1 MEVGDALIVLLL
13 SVSSSDD
20 FVGDFDENDKLGSIN
35 DSFFFHFLSL
45 VVDKALESTKYMLSF
60 RESESEDML
69 VEYDETSIP
78 FVFSYGNGGKWQR
91 RERERERERKRGREG
106 K

>member
-1 MEVGDALIVLLL
+1 MLLL

-20 FVGDFDENDKLGSIN
+20 FVGDFVENDKLGSNN

-45 VVDKALESTKYMLSF
+45 VVDKALESTKYMLSC
-60 RESESEDML
+60 RESGDRL

-78 FVFSYGNGGKWQR
+78 FDFSYSDSGK
-91 RERERERERKRGREG
+91 
-106 K
+106 